1 MVLLMSQA
9 SGEIRLADAS
19 LREAVI
25 DISSLNDSQKKK
37 YVFPSG
43 VGQLAVCSDSKGNV
57 TELIEFSDEPFTA
70 GHLFSVLPVGGGSAV
85 QHYALGLWPREAGE
99 ADAEVEKGR
108 IYPVSFRSGCRSVQ
122 HNTKLSLTFLNLG
135 SLPGGRYESRLEI
148 KVEGQAGAIYIPV
161 KIIGGEV
168 IQVSDLKDLT
178 FEKSGSVWEASNS
191 NICVYSTAPGY
202 SLEIQSRNNGQV
214 RNFQSVGASYSAY
227 WKVGAGPEN
236 PLSNVLV
243 TGGVAL
249 RGLKPDNAQ
258 GCPNIRS
265 TLRVSLPDSA
275 VTALPAGVY
284 QDVITLT
291 VRPE

>member
-1 MVLLMSQA
+1 MKEV
-9 SGEIRLADAS
+9 
-19 LREAVI
+19 VI
-25 DISSLNDSQKKK
+25 DISSLSDSQKKI

-43 VGQLAVCSDSKGNV
+43 VGQLALCSDAKGSV
-57 TELIEFSDEPFTA
+57 TEKIELSDEPYTM
-70 GHLFSVLPVGGGSAV
+70 GRLFSVLPVGGGAAV
-85 QHYALGLWPREAGE
+85 QHYTVGVWPKNTSEAE
-99 ADAEVEKGR
+99 DEVVKGQL
-108 IYPVSFRSGCRSVQ
+108 YPVSFRSGCRSAQ
-122 HNTKLSLTFLNLG
+122 HNARLSLTFLNLG
-135 SLPGGRYESRLEI
+135 SLPGGRYESRLQV
-148 KVEGQAGAIYIPV
+148 KAEGQTDAIYLPV
-161 KIIGGEV
+161 KIMGGEV
-168 IQVSDLKDLT
+168 IQISDLKDLT

-236 PLSNVLV
+236 SLSNVLV

-265 TLRVSLPDSA
+265 TLRVSLLDSA
-275 VTALPAGVY
+275 VTALPAGIY